1 VSVID
6 TRAERVVATI
16 RVGKRPRGLRVSPD
30 GARLYVAL
38 SGSDGIGVVDLDKL
52 HLLRTLE
59 GGHDPEACDLVG
71 DSELVVSN
79 EETAEAS
86 LVDVTAGVV
95 RTHLPV
101 GHRPEGVTTDPEGK
115 LVYVTSEADNKVT
128 VIDPRLVKPVVDI
141 PVGVHP
147 HAIAFSPDSTR
158 AFVTDEDDAS
168 ITVIDARA
176 KRVAGRIVLPAQDG
190 SIAPHPMG
198 VAVSRDGHRLYVTT
212 GVAGSVAVLDPE
224 TRQIVR
230 MIAGA
235 GARPRGIAVA
245 ADGQLYTAN
254 GPSND
259 VSVIDPESGQV
270 LVRLAVGHMPWGIA
284 IDP

>member
-1 VSVID
+1 
-6 TRAERVVATI
+6 VVATI
-16 RVGKRPRGLRVSPD
+16 HVGKRPRGLRVSPD
-30 GARLYVAL
+30 GTRLYVAL
-38 SGSDGIGVVDLDKL
+38 SGSDRIGVVDLDKL
-52 HLLRTLE
+52 HLLRTLD
-59 GGHDPEACDLVG
+59 GGHDPATFDLVG

-79 EETAEAS
+79 EETAEVS

-95 RTHLPV
+95 RTQIPV
-101 GHRPEGVTTDPEGK
+101 GHDPEGVTTDPEGK
-115 LVYVTSEADNKVT
+115 LVYVTSEEDNKVT
-128 VIDPRLVKPVVDI
+128 VIDPRMVKPIVDI

-176 KRVAGRIVLPAQDG
+176 KRVAGRIVLPTQDG
-190 SIAPHPMG
+190 SLAPHPMG

-212 GVAGSVAVLDPE
+212 GVAGSVAVLDLA
-224 TRQIVR
+224 TRQVVR
-230 MIAGA
+230 TIAGA
-235 GARPRGIAVA
+235 GARPRGIAIGS
-245 ADGQLYTAN
+245 DGQIYTAN

-270 LVRLAVGHMPWGIA
+270 LARLAVGRMPWGVA